1 MSTEQD
7 EQLKVCEAFLSV
19 VDFEKDDVSYW
30 TYAKTVTGEERQ
42 AYIEFLKLVK
52 DGKARISDWNY
63 PKPEPLRDIS
73 YEEFMDMI
81 GDEKDDLIENYRSYM
96 KVLPG
101 DVIERAHIPRE
112 AQVRSAYIGTALNP
126 KFTGELHIQHMLR
139 YEMTYAEKLLYRGCK
154 TREDF
159 IERAKDVSVAI
170 RRIKD
175 ERSQYIDTNEYL
187 LDPNFIYLTPFLEFK
202 CDYSYV
208 EFSRSY
214 HPQLRFAINDIYL
227 TFIAVDDAY
236 LI

>member
-7 EQLKVCEAFLSV
+7 EQLKVCEAFLTV
-19 VDFEKDDVSYW
+19 ADFNKDDVSYW

-63 PKPEPLRDIS
+63 PKPEPLRDIP

-112 AQVRSAYIGTALNP
+112 AQVMSGYGGTCLNP

-159 IERAKDVSVAI
+159 IERARDVSVAI

-175 ERSQYIDTNEYL
+175 ERRFIDTDEYL
-187 LDPNFIYLTPFLEFK
+187 SDPSFIYLTPFLEFK
-202 CDYSYV
+202 CGYRYF
-208 EFSRSY
+208 EFGQSY
-214 HPQLRFAINDIYL
+214 HPHLRFAINDVYL
-227 TFIAVDDAY
+227 TFNDVDDEY